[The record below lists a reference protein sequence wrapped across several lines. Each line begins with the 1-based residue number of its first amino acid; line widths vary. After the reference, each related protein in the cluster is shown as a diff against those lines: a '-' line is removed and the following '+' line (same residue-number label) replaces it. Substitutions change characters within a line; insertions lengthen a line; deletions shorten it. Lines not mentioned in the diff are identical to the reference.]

1 MSLFLMQ
8 PPFLGALC
16 YRGRSCSWPG
26 SSFPALGNVT
36 FVGLEVA
43 SLLALLFRRAVQ
55 INIKGSMHIL
65 VLPSGLTHKSPW
77 LPTPMWLRRPFL
89 SNSNSKCAQVQALL
103 STLLCFVRLLQLSV
117 QFLLQIMQQW
127 CQNLTN
133 AKKHGFEVKEGRNT
147 GTTSTFIVLLS
158 C

>member
-8 PPFLGALC
+8 PPFLGGLC
-16 YRGRSCSWPG
+16 YRGRSCRWPG

-65 VLPSGLTHKSPW
+65 VLPSGLTHKSP
-77 LPTPMWLRRPFL
+77 
-89 SNSNSKCAQVQALL
+89 
-103 STLLCFVRLLQLSV
+103 
-117 QFLLQIMQQW
+117 
-127 CQNLTN
+127 
-133 AKKHGFEVKEGRNT
+133 
-147 GTTSTFIVLLS
+147 
-158 C
+158 

>member
-1 MSLFLMQ
+1 MQ
-8 PPFLGALC
+8 PPFLGGLC
-16 YRGRSCSWPG
+16 DRGRSCSWPG

-65 VLPSGLTHKSPW
+65 VLPRGLTHKSPW
-77 LPTPMWLRRPFL
+77 LPTPMWLLLQRPFL
-89 SNSNSKCAQVQALL
+89 SHSNSKCAQVQALL
-103 STLLCFVRLLQLSV
+103 STFLCFVWLLLLSV

-133 AKKHGFEVKEGRNT
+133 AKKHGFEMKEGRNT
-147 GTTSTFIVLLS
+147 GTTSTFIFLLS
-158 C
+158 Y